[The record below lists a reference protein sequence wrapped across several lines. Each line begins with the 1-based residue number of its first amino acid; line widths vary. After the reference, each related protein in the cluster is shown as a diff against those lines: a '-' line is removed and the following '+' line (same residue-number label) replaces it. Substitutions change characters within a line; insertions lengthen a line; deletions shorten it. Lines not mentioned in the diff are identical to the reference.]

1 MLTGH
6 ALQQHIPSES
16 LTNEN
21 MEFVG
26 RLGELQTIRTALTA
40 PGIDQ
45 KRFVVTGISG
55 QGKTTLC
62 REVSE
67 NLAGE

>member
-6 ALQQHIPSES
+6 ALQQNIPSES
-16 LTNEN
+16 LTDEN
-21 MEFVG
+21 TEFVG
-26 RLGELQTIRTALTA
+26 RLGELRTIRTALTA
-40 PGIDQ
+40 PRVGQ